1 MSDILVGIGLV
12 LVIEGMLYAAFPGGL
27 KKMMAVAQDLPEQTM
42 RAGGLAA
49 LAIGVLIVW
58 LVRSA

>member
-1 MSDILVGIGLV
+1 MSDILVGIGFV

-27 KKMMAVAQDLPEQTM
+27 KKMMAMAQELPEQTM